1 MIEAKVICDSVSESG
16 TRITTFQVRAPK
28 FIDAELRTHRMLSQ
42 NSSSD
47 RAIPFNK
54 MVGKDCYI
62 PMDIRKNQK
71 GMQGYDEISGY
82 DGVRFLLDLDEIYDF
97 TVEKLTPWN
106 GIVHKQHLNRYLL
119 GFSMQDKVITGTEWD
134 NFFNLRL
141 AADAQPEIQ
150 EVAQKMKEAMNAS
163 TPKMLEPGE
172 WHLPYVEFDVI
183 GREYFDDTISQRF
196 LCLDEAIKCS
206 AARCARVSYG
216 NHDGSDP
223 DVEKDL
229 KLYDFLVSSG
239 HLSPLE
245 HQATP
250 MLNYISDRV
259 NDTSPT
265 TWEPGVSHIDK
276 NYSLW
281 SGTLREW
288 IQFRKLTDIN

>member
-1 MIEAKVICDSVSESG
+1 VIDAKVICDSVSEAG

-54 MVGKDCYI
+54 MVEKEVYFPEDV
-62 PMDIRKNQK
+62 RKNQK
-71 GMQGYDEISGY
+71 GMQGYEKIEGEEL
-82 DGVRFLLDLDEIYDF
+82 VNFLYAVKDIYDYI
-97 TVEKLTPWN
+97 VDDLSKWS

-150 EVAQKMKEAMNAS
+150 EVARKMKEAMNKS
-163 TPKMLEPGE
+163 TPKMLHPGE

-250 MLNYISDRV
+250 MERYEQEVI
-259 NDTSPT
+259 NDVEPH
-265 TWEPGVSHIDK
+265 TWQPGVSHVDG

-281 SGTLREW
+281 SGTLRDW
-288 IQFRKLTDIN
+288 IQYRKLVDIK

>member
-1 MIEAKVICDSVSESG
+1 MIDAKVICDSVSESG
-16 TRITTFQVRAPK
+16 VRLTTIQARIHRFILPEITR
-28 FIDAELRTHRMLSQ
+28 HRMFSFSVR
-42 NSSSD
+42 SS
-47 RAIPFNK
+47 RAVPTSKLVDEVFNDPALP
-54 MVGKDCYI
+54 VYWGKNK
-62 PMDIRKNQK
+62 R
-71 GMQGYDEISGY
+71 GMSADE
-82 DGVRFLLDLDEIYDF
+82 EI
-97 TVEKLTPWN
+97 EQIEGHA
-106 GIVHKQHLNRYLL
+106 GIKTWWIEVAKKAAEEAHQMQVTLGLHKQIVNR
-119 GFSMQDKVITGTEWD
+119 VIEPYQWCDLIVSGTEWD

-150 EVAQKMKEAMNAS
+150 EVARKMKEVMDKS
-163 TPKMLEPGE
+163 TPEVLRPGQ
-172 WHLPYVEFDVI
+172 WHLPYVSL
-183 GREYFDDTISQRF
+183 Y
-196 LCLDEAIKCS
+196 DEDGNHSDPTVAIKCS

-216 NHDGSDP
+216 NHDGSEP

-265 TWEPGVSHIDK
+265 TWEPGVSHVDG

-288 IQFRKLTDIN
+288 IQYRKLTDIN

>member
-1 MIEAKVICDSVSESG
+1 MIDAKVICDSVSEAG

-54 MVGKDCYI
+54 MVEKDCYI

-71 GMQGYDEISGY
+71 GMQGYEKVSDNDATGFRY
-82 DGVRFLLDLDEIYDF
+82 DADEIYDF
-97 TVEKLTPWN
+97 IIKKLIPWN
-106 GIVHKQHLNRYLL
+106 GKIHKQHINRYLL
-119 GFSMQDKVITGTEWD
+119 PFAMQDKVITATELD

-150 EVAQKMKEAMNAS
+150 EVARKMKEAMDKS
-163 TPKMLEPGE
+163 TPKILEPGE

-229 KLYDFLVSSG
+229 KLYHFLVSSG

-250 MLNYISDRV
+250 MERYEQEII
-259 NDTSPT
+259 NDIEPH
-265 TWEPGVSHIDK
+265 TWQPGVSHVDG

-288 IQFRKLTDIN
+288 IQYRKLVDI

>member
-1 MIEAKVICDSVSESG
+1 MIEAKVIADSINEHE
-16 TRITTFQVRAPK
+16 TRLITFQVTAPK

-47 RAIPFNK
+47 RAIPFSK
-54 MVGKDCYI
+54 MKTKSFYVPEDV
-62 PMDIRKNQK
+62 RKNQK
-71 GMQGYDEISGY
+71 GMQGYEKITDQQLV
-82 DGVRFLLDLDEIYDF
+82 DFQQDLDMILDGTILNLSHWENI
-97 TVEKLTPWN
+97 
-106 GIVHKQHLNRYLL
+106 IHKQHLNRYLL
-119 GFSMQDKVITGTEWD
+119 GYSMQSKVITGTEWK

-150 EVAQKMKEAMNAS
+150 EVARMMKEAMDNS
-163 TPKMLEPGE
+163 TPEVLRYGQ
-172 WHLPYVEFDVI
+172 WHLPYVSPYDNDGNPSFYSDATV
-183 GREYFDDTISQRF
+183 
-196 LCLDEAIKCS
+196 AIKCS

-250 MLNYISDRV
+250 MQMMEFDTI
-259 NDTSPT
+259 NDVSPT
-265 TWEPGVSHIDK
+265 TWEKGVSHIDV
-276 NYSLW
+276 NFALW
-281 SGTLREW
+281 SGTFKDW
-288 IQFRKLTDIN
+288 IQYRKMVE

>member
-1 MIEAKVICDSVSESG
+1 MIDAKVICDSVSEG
-16 TRITTFQVRAPK
+16 GVRITTFQVRAPK

-54 MVGKDCYI
+54 MVEKEVYFPEDV
-62 PMDIRKNQK
+62 RKNQK
-71 GMQGYDEISGY
+71 GMQGYSQIDDREGFVY
-82 DGVRFLLDLDEIYDF
+82 DIGDIFDYTVGRLLR
-97 TVEKLTPWN
+97 WN

-119 GFSMQDKVITGTEWD
+119 GYSMQSKVITGTEWD

-150 EVAQKMKEAMNAS
+150 EVARKMKEAMNAS

-250 MLNYISDRV
+250 MERYEQEVI
-259 NDTSPT
+259 NDVEPH
-265 TWEPGVSHIDK
+265 TWQPGVSHVDG

-288 IQFRKLTDIN
+288 IQFRKLGEQ